1 MPRQDGDLR
10 NSNEDYS
17 VREAASL
24 CICSPNTD
32 SGPGRIHEPVSYHD
46 SPSAASNPSSS
57 SSHRKKSHHQK
68 RKPKRTR
75 SSVSEMSLSLTTLA
89 ISSDLV
95 ATSSSNSG
103 PSSRQRTFSRTQA
116 SSTLT
121 NILNTPSLTPN
132 PPPQFTF
139 VPVESDVT
147 TRRSN
152 VTAAEDLNPFSTSP
166 LPSHLISVMF
176 PSLTSA
182 IDAMLEDKSFKG
194 VQIEIDAMGCAIL
207 PPSEYTLSLES
218 ECKFHYSF
226 WDSYNQIHFCVPV
239 DLALLLDPSR
249 ASLYEHCPLALPPIS
264 QVAVRFSTVTFQTR
278 FSRLVPKPT
287 EPVPP
292 SAGTTAQQQQHINT
306 IPIIDPNQPYII
318 TYRGA
323 ALKCPNPPYKK
334 SEKDKSE
341 VTIANGIHLSSG
353 WERIVDLDDDL
364 DYQGLRKGRKHG
376 AGEDAKQGKEGQE
389 EKGKRGFSI
398 RAWIPVPASL
408 FLNKETCMFRVD
420 ARVGIEDPF
429 SLGNAHDGIRRFGR
443 HGVRW
448 DIGRFDDETRPS
460 NVVCTGRML
469 EASAE
474 VTVSHLHSEKEMV

>member
-1 MPRQDGDLR
+1 MSTDPRQDGDLS

-17 VREAASL
+17 VRGAASL

-57 SSHRKKSHHQK
+57 SSSHRKQSHHQK

-95 ATSSSNSG
+95 ATSSSSN
-103 PSSRQRTFSRTQA
+103 SRQRTFSRTQA

-182 IDAMLEDKSFKG
+182 IDAVLEDKSFQG
-194 VQIEIDAMGCAIL
+194 IQMEIDAMGCAIL

-239 DLALLLDPSR
+239 DLVLLLDR
-249 ASLYEHCPLALPPIS
+249 ASLYEHYPLALPPIS

-287 EPVPP
+287 EPSPP
-292 SAGTTAQQQQHINT
+292 SAATTAQHINT

-334 SEKDKSE
+334 SERDKSE
-341 VTIANGIHLSSG
+341 ITIANGIHLSSG

-364 DYQGLRKGRKHG
+364 EYQGLRKGRKHG

-408 FLNKETCMFRVD
+408 FLNKETCTFRVE

-429 SLGNAHDGIRRFGR
+429 SLGVRRFGR

-448 DIGRFDDETRPS
+448 DIGHFDDESRPS
-460 NVVCTGRML
+460 NVVCNGRML